1 MNKLNSRTISI
12 NALAIALVCLS
23 TMFLQ
28 FPIPLGYAHLG
39 NCFILISGV
48 FFGPVTGLLAG
59 GIGSALSDLLTGYA
73 QWIIPTLIIKG
84 IMGFVIGYIAN
95 RTGLTVN
102 MFKIRT
108 AAASIVGI
116 IIMIV
121 GYFIGGSILYGS
133 IYTRC
138 DSDSGP
144 CYGRHCR
151 HRSLLCHRFR
161 SAGCT
166 SAKVYSAAHS
176 ALVACICF
184 KKGTEYVRLS

>member
-1 MNKLNSRTISI
+1 MNNFNSKTISI

-39 NCFILISGV
+39 DCFILISGV

-59 GIGSALSDLLTGYA
+59 GIGSALADLLTGYP
-73 QWIIPTLIIKG
+73 QWVIPTLIIKG

-95 RTGLTVN
+95 RSGHSTD

-108 AAASIVGI
+108 AIASVLGI
-116 IIMIV
+116 IIMVV

-133 IYTRC
+133 IYTGATQIPGLVAKGVV
-138 DSDSGP
+138 DTILFYVLG
-144 CYGRHCR
+144 
-151 HRSLLCHRFR
+151 
-161 SAGCT
+161 SALQ
-166 SAKVYSAAHS
+166 AAHLPKYIQRIYE
-176 ALVACICF
+176 A
-184 KKGTEYVRLS
+184 

>member
-59 GIGSALSDLLTGYA
+59 GIGSALSD
-73 QWIIPTLIIKG
+73 
-84 IMGFVIGYIAN
+84 
-95 RTGLTVN
+95 
-102 MFKIRT
+102 FKIRT

-116 IIMIV
+116 IIMVV

-133 IYTRC
+133 IYT
-138 DSDSGP
+138 GATQIP
-144 CYGRHCR
+144 GLVMEGIVGIVLFYVIG
-151 HRSLLCHRFR
+151 
-161 SAGCT
+161 SALQ
-166 SAKVYSAAHS
+166 AAH
-176 ALVACICF
+176 LPKYIQ
-184 KKGTEYVRLS
+184 RLTQR

>member
-48 FFGPVTGLLAG
+48 F
-59 GIGSALSDLLTGYA
+59 LTGYA

-84 IMGFVIGYIAN
+84 IMGFAIGYIAN

-108 AAASIVGI
+108 AVASIVGI
-116 IIMIV
+116 IIMVV

-133 IYTRC
+133 IYT
-138 DSDSGP
+138 GATQIP
-144 CYGRHCR
+144 
-151 HRSLLCHRFR
+151 SLVMEGIVGIVLFYVIG
-161 SAGCT
+161 SALQ
-166 SAKVYSAAHS
+166 AAH
-176 ALVACICF
+176 LPKYIQ
-184 KKGTEYVRLS
+184 RLTQR

>member
-39 NCFILISGV
+39 N
-48 FFGPVTGLLAG
+48 
-59 GIGSALSDLLTGYA
+59 
-73 QWIIPTLIIKG
+73 
-84 IMGFVIGYIAN
+84 

-116 IIMIV
+116 IIMVV

-133 IYTRC
+133 IYT
-138 DSDSGP
+138 GATQIP
-144 CYGRHCR
+144 GLVMEGIVGIVLFYVIG
-151 HRSLLCHRFR
+151 
-161 SAGCT
+161 SALQ
-166 SAKVYSAAHS
+166 AAH
-176 ALVACICF
+176 LPKYIQ
-184 KKGTEYVRLS
+184 RLTQR

>member
-84 IMGFVIGYIAN
+84 IMPALSVSLSWLSAISSAAPFF
-95 RTGLTVN
+95 T
-102 MFKIRT
+102 
-108 AAASIVGI
+108 AASIPVQ
-116 IIMIV
+116 
-121 GYFIGGSILYGS
+121 L
-133 IYTRC
+133 
-138 DSDSGP
+138 
-144 CYGRHCR
+144 
-151 HRSLLCHRFR
+151 RFR
-161 SAGCT
+161 ALLWKALSASFSSMSSVPLCRL
-166 SAKVYSAAHS
+166 H
-176 ALVACICF
+176 ICQSIF
-184 KKGTEYVRLS
+184 SGSLSVSRMYLFQERN

>member
-73 QWIIPTLIIKG
+73 QWIIPTLIIKRPSWALSSV
-84 IMGFVIGYIAN
+84 ILPTAQASLSTCSRFVQPLPALSVSLSWLSAISSAAP
-95 RTGLTVN
+95 
-102 MFKIRT
+102 FFT
-108 AAASIVGI
+108 AAIYTGATQIPGLVMEGIVGI
-116 IIMIV
+116 V
-121 GYFIGGSILYGS
+121 LFYVIG
-133 IYTRC
+133 
-138 DSDSGP
+138 
-144 CYGRHCR
+144 
-151 HRSLLCHRFR
+151 
-161 SAGCT
+161 SALQ
-166 SAKVYSAAHS
+166 AAH
-176 ALVACICF
+176 LPKYIQ
-184 KKGTEYVRLS
+184 RLTQR

>member
-95 RTGLTVN
+95 R
-102 MFKIRT
+102 
-108 AAASIVGI
+108 
-116 IIMIV
+116 
-121 GYFIGGSILYGS
+121 
-133 IYTRC
+133 C

>member
-116 IIMIV
+116 INMVV
-121 GYFIGGSILYGS
+121 G
-133 IYTRC
+133 
-138 DSDSGP
+138 
-144 CYGRHCR
+144 
-151 HRSLLCHRFR
+151 
-161 SAGCT
+161 
-166 SAKVYSAAHS
+166 
-176 ALVACICF
+176 
-184 KKGTEYVRLS
+184 

>member
-102 MFKIRT
+102 MLSVSLSWLSAISSAAPFFT
-108 AAASIVGI
+108 AASIPVQLRFRALLWKALSASFSSMSSVPLCRLHI
-116 IIMIV
+116 CQ
-121 GYFIGGSILYGS
+121 SIF
-133 IYTRC
+133 
-138 DSDSGP
+138 SDS
-144 CYGRHCR
+144 
-151 HRSLLCHRFR
+151 
-161 SAGCT
+161 
-166 SAKVYSAAHS
+166 
-176 ALVACICF
+176 
-184 KKGTEYVRLS
+184 LSVSRMYLFQERN

>member
-108 AAASIVGI
+108 VPLCRLHICQSI
-116 IIMIV
+116 
-121 GYFIGGSILYGS
+121 F
-133 IYTRC
+133 
-138 DSDSGP
+138 SDS
-144 CYGRHCR
+144 
-151 HRSLLCHRFR
+151 
-161 SAGCT
+161 
-166 SAKVYSAAHS
+166 
-176 ALVACICF
+176 
-184 KKGTEYVRLS
+184 LSVSRMYLFQERN

>member
-102 MFKIRT
+102 MFKIQT
-108 AAASIVGI
+108 AAASVVGTSCSWCLAI
-116 IIMIV
+116 SSAAP
-121 GYFIGGSILYGS
+121 FFTAASIPVQL
-133 IYTRC
+133 
-138 DSDSGP
+138 
-144 CYGRHCR
+144 
-151 HRSLLCHRFR
+151 RFR
-161 SAGCT
+161 ALLWKALSASFSSMSSVPLCRL
-166 SAKVYSAAHS
+166 H
-176 ALVACICF
+176 ICQSIF
-184 KKGTEYVRLS
+184 SGSLSVSRMYLFQERN

>member
-116 IIMIV
+116 IIMVV

-133 IYTRC
+133 IYTGATQIRALLWKALSASFSSMSSVPLC
-138 DSDSGP
+138 RLHICQSIFSG
-144 CYGRHCR
+144 
-151 HRSLLCHRFR
+151 SLSVSRMYLFQERN
-161 SAGCT
+161 
-166 SAKVYSAAHS
+166 
-176 ALVACICF
+176 
-184 KKGTEYVRLS
+184 

>member
-1 MNKLNSRTISI
+1 MNQFNAKSISI
-12 NALAIALVCLS
+12 NALAMALVCLS

-59 GIGSALSDLLTGYA
+59 GVGSALADLLTGYS

-84 IMGFVIGYIAN
+84 IMGFAIGYIAN
-95 RTGLTVN
+95 RSGRTID

-108 AAASIVGI
+108 AIAGIAGI
-116 IIMIV
+116 IIMVV

-133 IYTRC
+133 IYT
-138 DSDSGP
+138 GATQIP
-144 CYGRHCR
+144 GLVMEGIVGIILFYIVG
-151 HRSLLCHRFR
+151 
-161 SAGCT
+161 SAFQ
-166 SAKVYSAAHS
+166 AAH
-176 ALVACICF
+176 LPKYIQRIY
-184 KKGTEYVRLS
+184 ER

>member
-84 IMGFVIGYIAN
+84 IY
-95 RTGLTVN
+95 TGATQIPGLV
-102 MFKIRT
+102 MEG
-108 AAASIVGI
+108 IVGI
-116 IIMIV
+116 V
-121 GYFIGGSILYGS
+121 LFYVIG
-133 IYTRC
+133 
-138 DSDSGP
+138 
-144 CYGRHCR
+144 
-151 HRSLLCHRFR
+151 
-161 SAGCT
+161 SALQ
-166 SAKVYSAAHS
+166 AAH
-176 ALVACICF
+176 LPKYIQ
-184 KKGTEYVRLS
+184 RLTQR

>member
-39 NCFILISGV
+39 NCFILISSV

-116 IIMIV
+116 IIMVV
-121 GYFIGGSILYGS
+121 GYFIAASIPVRL
-133 IYTRC
+133 
-138 DSDSGP
+138 
-144 CYGRHCR
+144 
-151 HRSLLCHRFR
+151 RFR
-161 SAGCT
+161 ALLWKALSASFSSMSSVPLCRL
-166 SAKVYSAAHS
+166 H
-176 ALVACICF
+176 ICQSIF
-184 KKGTEYVRLS
+184 SGSLSVSRMYLFQERN

>member
-1 MNKLNSRTISI
+1 MNKFNSKTISL

-59 GIGSALSDLLTGYA
+59 GIGSALSDLLTGYP

-84 IMGFVIGYIAN
+84 IMGFAIGYIAN

-108 AAASIVGI
+108 AIASVVGI
-116 IIMIV
+116 IIMVI

-133 IYTRC
+133 IYT
-138 DSDSGP
+138 GATQIP
-144 CYGRHCR
+144 GLVMEGIVGIVLFYVIG
-151 HRSLLCHRFR
+151 
-161 SAGCT
+161 SALQ
-166 SAKVYSAAHS
+166 AAH
-176 ALVACICF
+176 LPKYIQ
-184 KKGTEYVRLS
+184 RLTQH

>member
-59 GIGSALSDLLTGYA
+59 GIGSALSDLLTGYP

-102 MFKIRT
+102 I
-108 AAASIVGI
+108 IGI
-116 IIMIV
+116 IIMVV

-133 IYTRC
+133 IYT
-138 DSDSGP
+138 GATQIP
-144 CYGRHCR
+144 GLVMEGIVGIVLFYVIG
-151 HRSLLCHRFR
+151 
-161 SAGCT
+161 SALQ
-166 SAKVYSAAHS
+166 AAH
-176 ALVACICF
+176 LPKYIQ
-184 KKGTEYVRLS
+184 RLTQR

>member
-95 RTGLTVN
+95 RTGL
-102 MFKIRT
+102 
-108 AAASIVGI
+108 AASIVGI
-116 IIMIV
+116 IIMVV

-133 IYTRC
+133 IYT
-138 DSDSGP
+138 GATQIP
-144 CYGRHCR
+144 GLVMEGIVGIVLFYVIG
-151 HRSLLCHRFR
+151 
-161 SAGCT
+161 SALQ
-166 SAKVYSAAHS
+166 AAH
-176 ALVACICF
+176 LPKYIQ
-184 KKGTEYVRLS
+184 RLTQR

>member
-84 IMGFVIGYIAN
+84 KKTINDVPA
-95 RTGLTVN
+95 
-102 MFKIRT
+102 KIRDQ
-108 AAASIVGI
+108 V
-116 IIMIV
+116 V
-121 GYFIGGSILYGS
+121 QVLV
-133 IYTRC
+133 
-138 DSDSGP
+138 DLDVP
-144 CYGRHCR
+144 E
-151 HRSLLCHRFR
+151 L
-161 SAGCT
+161 AG
-166 SAKVYSAAHS
+166 
-176 ALVACICF
+176 
-184 KKGTEYVRLS
+184 EYAPKAE

>member
-116 IIMIV
+116 I
-121 GYFIGGSILYGS
+121 GGSILYGS
-133 IYTRC
+133 IYT
-138 DSDSGP
+138 GATQIP
-144 CYGRHCR
+144 GLVMEGIVGIVLFYVIG
-151 HRSLLCHRFR
+151 
-161 SAGCT
+161 SALQ
-166 SAKVYSAAHS
+166 AAH
-176 ALVACICF
+176 LPKYIQ
-184 KKGTEYVRLS
+184 RLTQR

>member
-59 GIGSALSDLLTGYA
+59 GIGYA

-116 IIMIV
+116 IIMVV

-133 IYTRC
+133 IYT
-138 DSDSGP
+138 GATQIP
-144 CYGRHCR
+144 GLVMEGIVGIVLFYVIG
-151 HRSLLCHRFR
+151 
-161 SAGCT
+161 SALQ
-166 SAKVYSAAHS
+166 AAH
-176 ALVACICF
+176 LPKYIQ
-184 KKGTEYVRLS
+184 RLTQR

>member
-1 MNKLNSRTISI
+1 MISSNVNTEERFSVMNKLNSRTISI

-84 IMGFVIGYIAN
+84 INGLCVGYIAN
-95 RTGLTVN
+95 RTGLTAN

-108 AAASIVGI
+108 AIAGVVGI
-116 IIMIV
+116 VIMVI

-133 IYTRC
+133 IYT
-138 DSDSGP
+138 GATQIP
-144 CYGRHCR
+144 GLVMEGIIGI
-151 HRSLLCHRFR
+151 LLFYVIG
-161 SAGCT
+161 SALQ
-166 SAKVYSAAHS
+166 AAH
-176 ALVACICF
+176 LPKYIQ
-184 KKGTEYVRLS
+184 RLTQR

>member
-39 NCFILISGV
+39 NCFISGV
-48 FFGPVTGLLAG
+48 FFGTVTGLLAG

-95 RTGLTVN
+95 RTGLTAN

-108 AAASIVGI
+108 AIAGVVGI
-116 IIMIV
+116 VIMVI

-133 IYTRC
+133 IYT
-138 DSDSGP
+138 GATQIP
-144 CYGRHCR
+144 GLVMEGIIGI
-151 HRSLLCHRFR
+151 LLFYVI
-161 SAGCT
+161 GC
-166 SAKVYSAAHS
+166 ALQAAH
-176 ALVACICF
+176 LPKYIQ
-184 KKGTEYVRLS
+184 RLTQR

>member
-108 AAASIVGI
+108 AAASIVGTWCRSCRRPT
-116 IIMIV
+116 
-121 GYFIGGSILYGS
+121 GSAISSAAPFFTAAS
-133 IYTRC
+133 IPVR
-138 DSDSGP
+138 
-144 CYGRHCR
+144 
-151 HRSLLCHRFR
+151 LRFR
-161 SAGCT
+161 ALLWKALSASFSSMSSVPLCRL
-166 SAKVYSAAHS
+166 H
-176 ALVACICF
+176 ICQSIF
-184 KKGTEYVRLS
+184 SGSLSVSRMYLFQERN